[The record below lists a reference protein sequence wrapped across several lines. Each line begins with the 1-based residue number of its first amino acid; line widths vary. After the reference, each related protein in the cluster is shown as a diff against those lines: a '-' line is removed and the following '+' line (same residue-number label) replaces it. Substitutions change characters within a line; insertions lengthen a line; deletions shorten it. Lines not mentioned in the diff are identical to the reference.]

1 MKWVKWIIIIA
12 SIAFA
17 AYLAVSFHIWAE
29 EYKSL
34 FMYMDDWVS
43 WIFVFL
49 LIFALKGI
57 FEWLLQWEIRALK

>member
-1 MKWVKWIIIIA
+1 MKWIKWIIIIL
-12 SIAFA
+12 SIAFVG
-17 AYLAVSFHIWAE
+17 YLSIQFHFWAE

-34 FMYMDDWVS
+34 FFYMDDWAS

-57 FEWLLQWEIRALK
+57 FEHLLKWEVKALK